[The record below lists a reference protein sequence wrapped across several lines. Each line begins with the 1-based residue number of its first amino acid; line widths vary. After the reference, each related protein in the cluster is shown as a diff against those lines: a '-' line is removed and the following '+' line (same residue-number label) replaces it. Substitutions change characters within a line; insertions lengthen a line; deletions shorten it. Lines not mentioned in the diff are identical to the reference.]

1 MFKTRVLSGIVLM
14 VILLGFGYLGEIPLL
29 LFCAV
34 VSVIGL
40 CEFYKALNISTQ
52 IAIIGYISTAM
63 IYLDFLQK
71 EIFETKPISSL
82 LIKIIIIFFI
92 YMGLYVIKFPK
103 YKFTDIVWGFVSIVY
118 IPVMISFFYATREL
132 PNGIYFVWLIFITSW
147 GSDTCAYCVGKLFGK
162 HKLTPVLSPKKSIEG
177 FIGGI
182 IGSMLLCH
190 AIYGIVF
197 DSKLN
202 ITPQSLLV
210 LILFTGLCSVISV
223 IGDLTAS
230 AIKRENNIKDYGN
243 IIPGHGG
250 VMDRF
255 DSVIFTAPIVYYGIL
270 MTQKYM

>member
-1 MFKTRVLSGIVLM
+1 MFKTRVLSGIILVA
-14 VILLGFGYLGEIPLL
+14 ILLGFGYLGKAPLL
-29 LFCAV
+29 LLCTA

-40 CEFYKALNISTQ
+40 YEFYKALNVSTS
-52 IAIIGYISTAM
+52 IAVIGYIATAT

-71 EIFETKPISSL
+71 EIFETKSISSL
-82 LIKIIIIFFI
+82 LMKAIIAFFV

-103 YKFTDIVWGFVSIVY
+103 YKFTDIVWGFVGIVY
-118 IPVMISFFYATREL
+118 IPVMISFFYTTREL
-132 PNGIYFVWLIFITSW
+132 PNGIYFVWLIFVTSW
-147 GSDTCAYCVGKLFGK
+147 GSDTFAYCVGKLFGK
-162 HKLTPVLSPKKSIEG
+162 HKLAPVLSPKKSIEG

-182 IGSMLLCH
+182 IGSMLLCYI
-190 AIYGIVF
+190 IYGIIF
-197 DSKLN
+197 SSQLD
-202 ITPQSLLV
+202 ITPQSLFV
-210 LILFTGLCSVISV
+210 LISFAGLCSVISV